1 MENVFFRASKDALD
15 NITTAF
21 DNVHPLTVSL
31 KYTRWVINEAVNS
44 NSFDVEIDCQQ
55 MIDPEN
61 FVHGVNYKRAFIETS
76 WDTQIENLAW
86 LLLNNLFAIHEGWV
100 QRLYDDIFCKFYPQE
115 KEFIKDLE
123 FPGLTGKFKN
133 YYLRTDRRSIA
144 LDGAFFNAY
153 KVKSGMDFDKL
164 ENYMLCYRFFKE
176 ARNCYMHHNFVAS
189 KKLIDAF
196 SAFLP
201 IAKCNDLDVSEVPI
215 ILPPTLGQRVQLNL
229 RGVIGF
235 SQLVRRIIIITD
247 INLLRSKA
255 AEKEFI
261 DRKPADWHC
270 RTLSGD
276 VARCKGQIERYLNK
290 SGFLMEKWTADY
302 QPSLPFLQ
310 FLIDNGIFKK

>member
-1 MENVFFRASKDALD
+1 MADVFFGASKDALD

-31 KYTRWVINEAVNS
+31 KYTRRVITEAVNS
-44 NSFDVEIDCQQ
+44 NPSNVEIDYQQ
-55 MIDPEN
+55 IIDPEN
-61 FVHGVNYKRAFIETS
+61 SVHGVNYKRAFIETS
-76 WDTQIENLAW
+76 WDAQEENLAW
-86 LLLNNLFAIHEGWV
+86 LLLNNLFAIHEGWA
-100 QRLYDDIFCKFYPQE
+100 QRLYDDVFCGFHYQE
-115 KEFIKDLE
+115 KPFVKNLE
-123 FPGLTGKFKN
+123 FPGLTGKFSS
-133 YYLRTDRRSIA
+133 YYVTTNKLSNA

-153 KVKSGMDFDKL
+153 MVASGIDFNKL

-189 KKLIDAF
+189 QQLIDAYN
-196 SAFLP
+196 AFLP
-201 IAKCNDLDVSEVPI
+201 IATCNDLDVSEVPI

-276 VARCKGQIERYLNK
+276 VARCKGQIKRYSGK
-290 SGFLMEKWTADY
+290 SGFLRATWTEDY
-302 QPSLPFLQ
+302 QQ
-310 FLIDNGIFKK
+310 FLIDNGIFTK